1 MSELYKI
8 IQERRSIRKFKS
20 DPVPKEIIE
29 RIIKLGMWAP
39 SAMNTQPW
47 EFYVFTGKA
56 RDQIVSILSKS
67 IQGLAPRLKEL
78 FNEKMQK
85 FTSGFFQNMGGAPA
99 VILVLSKRLPV
110 IQYQE
115 GANQSCAAAIQNL
128 LLAAHIEGLGACWM
142 TGPLWVEDE
151 ILTYLGQLENARL
164 VAAIPIGY
172 PDQLPPVPPRKHET
186 IHWMED

>member
-8 IQERRSIRKFKS
+8 IQERRSIRKFKP
-20 DPVPKEIIE
+20 DPIPKEILE
-29 RIIKLGMWAP
+29 KIIKMGMWAP

-56 RDQIVSILSKS
+56 RDQIVSLLGKS
-67 IQGLAPRLKEL
+67 VQGIGPRLKEL

-85 FTSGFFQNMGGAPA
+85 ITQGFFQNMGGAPA
-99 VILVLSKRLPV
+99 IVLVLSKRLPV
-110 IQYQE
+110 FQYQE

-142 TGPLWVEDE
+142 TGPLWIEDE
-151 ILTYLGQLENARL
+151 ILTYLGRLENSRL

-172 PDQLPPVPPRKHET
+172 PDQSPPVPPRKHET

>member
-1 MSELYKI
+1 MSEIYKI
-8 IQERRSIRKFKS
+8 IKERRSIRKFKS

-29 RIIKLGMWAP
+29 KIIKLGMWAP

-56 RDQIVSILSKS
+56 RDQIVSILGKS

-99 VILVLSKRLPV
+99 MILVLSKRLPV

-151 ILTYLGQLENARL
+151 ILTYLGRQENARL

-172 PDQLPPVPPRKHET
+172 PDQSPPVPPRKHET
-186 IHWMED
+186 IYWMED

>member
-1 MSELYKI
+1 MSELYQVIK
-8 IQERRSIRKFKS
+8 ERRSIRKFK
-20 DPVPKEIIE
+20 PEPIPREVLE
-29 RIIKLGMWAP
+29 RIIKIGMWAP

-56 RDQIVSILSKS
+56 KDKMGSILSKAGEE
-67 IQGLAPRLKEL
+67 IGPRLKEL

-85 FTSGFFQNMGGAPA
+85 FTQSFFKNMGGAPA
-99 VILVLSKRLPV
+99 IILVLTKRLPV
-110 IQYQE
+110 NIYQE
-115 GANQSCAAAIQNL
+115 GANQSSAAAIQNM
-128 LLAAHIEGLGACWM
+128 LLAAHLEGLGTCWM

-151 ILTYLGQLENARL
+151 ILNYLGRQEDSRL

-172 PDQLPPVPPRKHET
+172 PDQTPPVPPRKHET